1 MTTHGTKPIDKQLQA
16 HERAKLFCVVGIPT
30 LLTFGVGAL
39 RTGNWVLVGL
49 VMANAVIVS
58 GCYLALVRGQ
68 THFWAIR
75 ISVAAFAVLAT
86 YLVALS
92 GEEHSFA
99 LWFFAFPVVAVMLLP
114 PREGVVWAALCLAV
128 ATGVMILGG
137 PETGTSTYSMA
148 FGIRFVIVNILLTTC
163 IYWFEITLH
172 RYQEE
177 TSAQK
182 SLIEAESARLRTEI
196 ARRTSLEGELRV
208 LASIDPLTSLLNRR
222 AFLERF
228 SHELARGQRHG
239 PDLTLLM
246 LDLDHFKK
254 INDQHGHPAGDL
266 VLVHFAQ
273 SLRRCLRNVDII
285 GRIGG
290 EEFAVVLV
298 DTSPEMAQPV
308 IDRLLEQTRGTPA
321 ILADGTVVHYTVSIG
336 STEVLRGDTMETAI
350 QRADDGLYAAKNMGR
365 DRHCQR

>member
-99 LWFFAFPVVAVMLLP
+99 LWFFAYPVVAVMLLP
-114 PREGVVWAALCLAV
+114 PREGLVWSCLGLAIV
-128 ATGVMILGG
+128 TGIMIRDG

-148 FGIRFVIVNILLTTC
+148 FGIRFVVVNILLTTC
-163 IYWFEITLH
+163 IYWFETTLR

-182 SLIEAESARLRTEI
+182 RLIEIESARLKMEI

-208 LASIDPLTSLLNRR
+208 LASIDSLTSLLNRR

-228 SHELARGQRHG
+228 SHELARSQRHG
-239 PDLTLLM
+239 PELTLLM

-254 INDQHGHPAGDL
+254 INDRHGHPAGDL
-266 VLVHFAQ
+266 VLVHLAQ

-321 ILADGTVVHYTVSIG
+321 ILADGTAAHFTVSIG
-336 STEVLRGDTMETAI
+336 STEILRGDTMETAI
-350 QRADDGLYAAKNMGR
+350 QRADDGLYAAKNTGR